1 MLIYSQ
7 SRRFFV
13 LFLGRCY
20 KYQHISFH
28 SLLALPLLHCF
39 IKTLFAVSDWIKTRN
54 TREYSELHP
63 SHCFNLSFSIKE
75 RYNPMPLKKDQRKYS
90 DWPNISCRKS
100 KYILEFYFLVIL
112 IQKKNISLDIVEA
125 KSTQHTRHFP
135 YLHKISI
142 SSFVFQTWLL
152 KTTNILKRVDSR
164 RKCSAGTRIPFWACQ
179 GCWALLWR
187 FQPTKKFAGSAART
201 DRL

>member
-75 RYNPMPLKKDQRKYS
+75 RYNPMPLKKDQKKYS
-90 DWPNISCRKS
+90 DWPNISCRKR

-112 IQKKNISLDIVEA
+112 IQKK
-125 KSTQHTRHFP
+125 TFP
-135 YLHKISI
+135 W
-142 SSFVFQTWLL
+142 TLL
-152 KTTNILKRVDSR
+152 KLKAPNIPATFPIYIKS
-164 RKCSAGTRIPFWACQ
+164 
-179 GCWALLWR
+179 LLAPLSSKHD
-187 FQPTKKFAGSAART
+187 F
-201 DRL
+201 

>member
-1 MLIYSQ
+1 MWPCSLLMLKYNNAFLSGFWQEFWYLLQGFYCDLRVLLLIRLSKVPLYFERLSTKLEKNISHVKPAVFIFKNILFFYQFMLIYSQ

-75 RYNPMPLKKDQRKYS
+75 RYDLMPLKKDQKKYS

-112 IQKKNISLDIVEA
+112 IQKK
-125 KSTQHTRHFP
+125 KHF
-135 YLHKISI
+135 LGH
-142 SSFVFQTWLL
+142 
-152 KTTNILKRVDSR
+152 
-164 RKCSAGTRIPFWACQ
+164 
-179 GCWALLWR
+179 CW
-187 FQPTKKFAGSAART
+187 S
-201 DRL
+201 